1 MQSRWLT
8 CYGKYSRHISSTLIM
23 DQTIIHKR
31 RAARRLAMQ
40 ALYAWQM
47 TQDSAAAMV
56 DSFKSDEE
64 YARVDHDYFRELV
77 IGVIDDCAELDE
89 TIGNYVS
96 RSDEQLDQVE
106 QAVLRMAAYELRS
119 RHDIPFKVVVS
130 EGVALCKK
138 FGAQDGYKF
147 INSVLD
153 NMSAELRAFEKCVD

>member
-1 MQSRWLT
+1 
-8 CYGKYSRHISSTLIM
+8 M

-47 TQDSAAAMV
+47 TGDSAGAMV
-56 DSFKSDEE
+56 DSFKGDEE
-64 YARVDHDYFRELV
+64 YARVDPDYFRELV
-77 IGVIDDCAELDE
+77 IGVIDDCVNLDE
-89 TIGNYVS
+89 TISTHVS

-106 QAVLRMAAYELRS
+106 QAVLRMAAYELINRS
-119 RHDIPFKVVVS
+119 DIPFKVVVS

-147 INSVLD
+147 INGVLD
-153 NMSAELRAFEKCVD
+153 KMSAELRAIEKAAD